1 MMNILAPGGRG
12 WHAVPGEGGLY
23 VSTSS
28 IFPSSV
34 LRTSSPSRGEGNN
47 GFTAPGFT
55 ARAVIPQGRYA
66 GYSGHMGFTLI
77 ELLVVVL
84 IIGILAAV
92 AVPQYR
98 LATRKTQFR
107 EIQTLGVALERAQEL
122 YYLENGKYATSQA
135 QLDLSLPPLIQ
146 KGISVAWPS
155 NGTSV
160 NLVMWVN
167 WKFSNSDQIQYLF
180 RLKRSWAWNE
190 YKSFC
195 VPAGNLSEQVC
206 KNITGAQPD
215 SQNKYVF

>member
-1 MMNILAPGGRG
+1 MEDPRQKHSGMTTN
-12 WHAVPGEGGLY
+12 
-23 VSTSS
+23 
-28 IFPSSV
+28 
-34 LRTSSPSRGEGNN
+34 
-47 GFTAPGFT
+47 FTTARDST
-55 ARAVIPQGRYA
+55 ARAVIPQGQYA
-66 GYSGHMGFTLI
+66 GYSGRRGFTLI

-92 AVPQYR
+92 AVPQYQ

-135 QLDLSLPPLIQ
+135 QLNLSLPPLIQ

-180 RLKRSWAWNE
+180 RLKHSWAWNE

-195 VPAGNLSEQVC
+195 VPAGNLSTQVC